1 LNLTAKS
8 DNKLLIH
15 KNMNPVTELKNSI
28 DIILTPQFYTFV
40 QEALDLKFTYQAK
53 QIAPSIFDDYL
64 DNTNDYQYYVYKC
77 DNLWC
82 FLAYN
87 INEIDKFLE
96 SVGIEKHRVS
106 KIYFTQQLADQLTE
120 PLFIDERSLL
130 KTIDGV
136 VTIVPRYLM
145 DSTVEYQP
153 FNSSSFSLKSGGV
166 TMGSSLDSFISLK
179 ESLLLGTIFLILGAI
194 FIVEGNR
201 VKNSMNKQV
210 IELENLLA
218 KHSKYSTSFAR
229 ESILSKYRPIDKKE
243 RAKRNAIKEISKLL
257 SKKSHL
263 KLLEINKN
271 KVSASITTDNQTIN
285 KQVKEHAKAK
295 LFKTSGSSL
304 DVKVEKTL

>member
-1 LNLTAKS
+1 
-8 DNKLLIH
+8 
-15 KNMNPVTELKNSI
+15 MNPITELKNSI
-28 DIILTPQFYTFV
+28 DIILTPQFYTLV
-40 QEALDLKFTYQAK
+40 QEDLDLKFNYQAK

-87 INEIDKFLE
+87 INEIDQFLE

-145 DSTVEYQP
+145 DATVEYEP
-153 FNSSSFSLKSGGV
+153 FNSASFTLKGGA
-166 TMGSSLDSFISLK
+166 TMGSSLNSFISLK
-179 ESLLLGTIFLILGAI
+179 ESLLLGTIFIILGTI
-194 FIVEGNR
+194 FIIEGNR
-201 VKNSMNKQV
+201 VKSSMNTQAT
-210 IELENLLA
+210 ELENLLV

-229 ESILSKYRPIDKKE
+229 ESILSKYRPIDRKE

-263 KLLEINKN
+263 KLLEINKK

>member
-1 LNLTAKS
+1 MK
-8 DNKLLIH
+8 
-15 KNMNPVTELKNSI
+15 PVTELKNSI

-40 QEALDLKFTYQAK
+40 REDLDLRFSYQAK

-64 DNTNDYQYYVYKC
+64 DNTDEYQYYVYKC

-87 INEIDKFLE
+87 INEIDLFLE
-96 SVGIEKHRVS
+96 SVGVEKHRVS
-106 KIYFTQQLADQLTE
+106 KIYFTQQLADQLEE

-136 VTIVPRYLM
+136 VTIVPRHLM
-145 DSTVEYQP
+145 DSTIEYNP
-153 FNSSSFSLKSGGV
+153 FRTETLTLKAGA
-166 TMGSSLDSFISLK
+166 TMGSSLNSFISLK
-179 ESLLLGTIFLILGAI
+179 ETLLLSSIFIILGTIFLL
-194 FIVEGNR
+194 EGNR
-201 VKNSMNKQV
+201 IKGSMTPQTE
-210 IELENLLA
+210 ELDKLLV

-229 ESILSKYRPIDKKE
+229 ESVLSKYKPIDTKE

-271 KVSASITTDNQTIN
+271 RVTANITTDNQTIK